1 MKKEAR
7 RGGALSGCEAT
18 RADTSCQLWP
28 HGAAGRW
35 QALSAHSMPTLHTM
49 RATKEQTVYRMNKFS
64 SCRWRMHPQLK
75 P

>member
-18 RADTSCQLWP
+18 RADISCQLWP

-49 RATKEQTVYRMNKFS
+49 RATKEQTVI
-64 SCRWRMHPQLK
+64 
-75 P
+75 

>member
-7 RGGALSGCEAT
+7 RGGALSECEAT

-28 HGAAGRW
+28 HGVAGRW

-49 RATKEQTVYRMNKFS
+49 RATKEQTVI
-64 SCRWRMHPQLK
+64 
-75 P
+75 

>member
-1 MKKEAR
+1 MNKEAR
-7 RGGALSGCEAT
+7 RGGALSGCKAT

-49 RATKEQTVYRMNKFS
+49 RATKEQTVI
-64 SCRWRMHPQLK
+64 
-75 P
+75 